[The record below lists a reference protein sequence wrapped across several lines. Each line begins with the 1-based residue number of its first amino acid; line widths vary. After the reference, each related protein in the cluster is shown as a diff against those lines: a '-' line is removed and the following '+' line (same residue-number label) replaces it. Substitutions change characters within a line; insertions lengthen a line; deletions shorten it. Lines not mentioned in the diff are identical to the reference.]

1 MKKFLALLCLVMA
14 MLLGVG
20 CAPTTMGGDVRATV
34 ETTETQVAIVVEE
47 VDGDVRLI
55 DVMTAL
61 QEEGKLTFT
70 VDAQGLVKSINGKE
84 TAADWSKY
92 WALYISDAELSDMT
106 YGIEWNGQ
114 QLGFSNFGAEA
125 LLVETGGA
133 YVWQYFGA

>member
-1 MKKFLALLCLVMA
+1 MKKFWAILCLLIVG
-14 MLLGVG
+14 LLGVG
-20 CAPTTMGGDVRATV
+20 CAPTTMGGKVRATV

-92 WALYISDAELSDMT
+92 WALYIADTELSDMG

-125 LLVETGGA
+125 LLVEAGGV

>member
-1 MKKFLALLCLVMA
+1 MKKIWAILCLLIVV
-14 MLLGVG
+14 LFGVG
-20 CAPTTMGGDVRATV
+20 CAPTTTGGEVCATV

-47 VDGDVRLI
+47 VDGDVRLM
-55 DVMTAL
+55 DVMTQL
-61 QEEGKLTFT
+61 QEEGKLAFT

-84 TAADWSKY
+84 NTADWSHY
-92 WALYISDAELSDMT
+92 WALYISDAELSDMG

-125 LLVETGGA
+125 LLVEAGGV